1 MTSDTFSYLD
11 LVRVASA
18 LCGKFNNHEEEIFK
32 GAVDIGLIDDLSA
45 LLSDEFNEICDNAKQ
60 IFL

>member
-1 MTSDTFSYLD
+1 MTSDTVSYLD
-11 LVRVASA
+11 LVRIASA

-32 GAVDIGLIDDLSA
+32 GAEEEGFIDDLSA
-45 LLSDEFNEICDNAKQ
+45 LLSDEFNEIRNNAKQ